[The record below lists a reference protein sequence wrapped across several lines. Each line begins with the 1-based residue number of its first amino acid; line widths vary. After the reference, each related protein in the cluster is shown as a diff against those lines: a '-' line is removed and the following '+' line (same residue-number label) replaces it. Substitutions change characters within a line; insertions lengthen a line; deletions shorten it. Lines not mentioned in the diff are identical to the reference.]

1 MPSID
6 LVIVVLRILN
16 YKYENFYSVRK
27 HLDVAFSNLSTLSDE
42 KQIEHAIDNIHNDF
56 FAASSFDKKCIKQE
70 IVMIVTRHLKR
81 I

>member
-27 HLDVAFSNLSTLSDE
+27 HLDIAFSGLSALSNQE
-42 KQIEHAIDNIHNDF
+42 QIEHAIENIHNDF
-56 FAASSFDKKCIKQE
+56 FEGSSFDKEFIKQE
-70 IVMIVTRHLKR
+70 IVVIVTRHLKR
-81 I
+81 K